1 MISIL
6 IISILYLINIRLGTI
21 ISDDIYVVYDM
32 EFKKKRCYIEL
43 QNISVSFIHI

>member
-6 IISILYLINIRLGTI
+6 IISILYLINIRNIRLGTI

-32 EFKKKRCYIEL
+32 
-43 QNISVSFIHI
+43 